1 MTERRFQAILIDKQE
16 DGQSASLTELA
27 LADLPDR
34 DVLVR
39 VEASGLNYKDGLLL
53 SGAIPLIHS
62 YPMVPGIDL
71 AGTVIESRDAR
82 WSPGDRVIANGWG
95 LGEKHWGGFAE
106 FARLDGDWLVRCPE
120 DFTAR
125 QSMMIGTAGYT
136 AMLCLLALERH
147 GVMPGDGD
155 ILITGASGGV
165 GSIAISLLAGCGYR
179 VVASTGRPQEAEYL
193 RALGAAE
200 IADRA
205 ALSEPGAP
213 LQSERWAG
221 AIDTAGSHT
230 LANICAQLRYGG
242 TVAATGIAQGADFP
256 ATMYPLA
263 LRGITICGVDSVHA
277 PMALREKAWQRLARD
292 LDRAHLEQLSDEV
305 GLADAI
311 GLAPSILAG
320 GVRGR
325 TVITMPHQGQ
335 DA

>member
-27 LADLPDR
+27 LSDLPDR

-95 LGEKHWGGFAE
+95 LGERHWGGFAE

-155 ILITGASGGV
+155 VLITGASGGV
-165 GSIAISLLAGCGYR
+165 GSIAISLLAGRGYR

-193 RALGAAE
+193 HALGAAK
-200 IADRA
+200 IVDRA
-205 ALSEPGAP
+205 ELSQPGAP
-213 LQSERWAG
+213 LQSERWVG

-242 TVAATGIAQGADFP
+242 TVAATGIAQGTDFP

-263 LRGITICGVDSVHA
+263 MRGITICGIDSVQA
-277 PMALREKAWQRLARD
+277 PMALREEAWHRLASD

-325 TVITMPHQGQ
+325 TVIAMAREGQGK
-335 DA
+335 

>member
-27 LADLPDR
+27 LSDLPDR

-242 TVAATGIAQGADFP
+242 TVAATGIAQAADFP

-277 PMALREKAWQRLARD
+277 PIALREEAWQRLARD